1 VSGGFSEHFLK
12 KYFAYRERYVAY
24 IRAEAPEREGL
35 AVLSEILRLTF
46 VTAGSAFCALLFW
59 LLTVA
64 AFDRGGSALV
74 WFVCF
79 GACALCASWFAFLAL
94 CGVIRALAE
103 RRNFMRHQAR

>member
-46 VTAGSAFCALLFW
+46 VFAGSAFCALLFW

-64 AFDRGGSALV
+64 ALGRGTSALV
-74 WFVCF
+74 WLACF
-79 GACALCASWFAFLAL
+79 ALSALGATWFAVLAL
-94 CGVIRALAE
+94 RGLIQAIAV
-103 RRNFMRHQAR
+103 RRNFIRHEAN